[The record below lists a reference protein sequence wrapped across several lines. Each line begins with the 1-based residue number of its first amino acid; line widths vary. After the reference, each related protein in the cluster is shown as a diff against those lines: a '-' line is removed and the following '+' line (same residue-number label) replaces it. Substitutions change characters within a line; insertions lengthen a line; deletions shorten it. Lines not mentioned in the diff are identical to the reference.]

1 MIHESLHTYKNQY
14 FGYYH
19 ESKRQYFLSFHE
31 YKHQDFDNIA
41 ESIFWKLKRIVS
53 HEGLNIVSNHN
64 DKVYWYN
71 VMVILGSGG
80 TTTESL
86 NIIIGV
92 KP

>member
-1 MIHESLHTYKNQY
+1 MNPYTHIRISILDITMNP
-14 FGYYH
+14 
-19 ESKRQYFLSFHE
+19 SVSVFLSFHE